1 MLRKFLL
8 VTGIAASLL
17 YLAMNIFIPPLF
29 DGYSVRS
36 QAISELSAIGAP
48 TREVWTSLVLVYA
61 VLMAAFGWGVW
72 ASAAGRRGLRV
83 AGALVVVNSAIG
95 LAWPPMQ
102 LRGQPMATTDVL
114 HIVFAVV
121 TVSLF
126 FLTMAFA
133 AGALGRGFRWY
144 SIGTIVV
151 FLVFGTLTALDA
163 PRLAANAPTPWLG
176 VWERINIGA
185 YMLWIIVL
193 AVRLLRRPRVVLAEP
208 AGSAAKV
215 AGMRHQRRSTARPS
229 TS

>member
-1 MLRKFLL
+1 MLRKSLL
-8 VTGIAASLL
+8 VCGIAASLL
-17 YLAMNIFIPPLF
+17 YVAMNIFIPPLF

-36 QAISELSAIGAP
+36 QAVSELSAIGAP
-48 TREVWTSLVLVYA
+48 TREIWASVGLVYT

-72 ASAAGRRGLRV
+72 ASAGGSRALRV

-102 LRGQPMATTDVL
+102 LRGHPMATTDVL
-114 HIVFAVV
+114 HIVFAIA

-133 AGALGRGFRWY
+133 AGALDRGFRVY

-193 AVRLLRRPRVVLAEP
+193 AVRLIRRPRASLTQR
-208 AGSAAKV
+208 AGGATKV
-215 AGMRHQRRSTARPS
+215 AEVL
-229 TS
+229 